1 MSKFVL
7 KIPKKLT
14 RLEVLTGGEIATS
27 GKSYFKNNIV
37 TDQQDV
43 ISKAVFS
50 QEFAFSG
57 SDQPI
62 EISLKELPT
71 QFIPRD
77 VADKQ
82 KKESYETGF
91 AEGEDYAV
99 NVYKNE
105 IESYQHWIR
114 NIENV
119 IRELRAQVSGE
130 LSLLEESLPE
140 LAILVAEKIIEK
152 EISGNSKSV
161 IEQVQKSIKSLD
173 NEFIF
178 KIHLNPTDIRI
189 LEEVKS
195 SLVDD
200 SSRIQDVQLVPNDS
214 VEPGFC
220 ILETSV
226 GSVDARRG
234 SQLEIIKIALQN
246 ALQKNKPDRD
256 IELLKQMEAESES
269 PNDNG

>member
-14 RLEVLTGGEIATS
+14 RLEVLTGGKIAAT
-27 GKSYFKNNIV
+27 GKSYIKNNIV
-37 TDQQDV
+37 TEESD
-43 ISKAVFS
+43 IITKAVFS
-50 QEFAFSG
+50 EEFSFSG

-91 AEGEDYAV
+91 ADGEEYAV

-119 IRELRAQVSGE
+119 IRELRTQISGE
-130 LSLLEESLPE
+130 LDMIQESLPE
-140 LAILVAEKIIEK
+140 LAIIVAEKIIER
-152 EISGNSKSV
+152 EIGENSRAV
-161 IEQVQKSIKSLD
+161 IEQVQKGIKSLD
-173 NEFIF
+173 NEIIF
-178 KIHLNPTDIRI
+178 KIHLNPSDIKI
-189 LEEVKS
+189 LDEVKS

-220 ILETSV
+220 MLETSV
-226 GSVDARRG
+226 GNIDARCS
-234 SQLEIIKIALQN
+234 SQLELLKSALRD
-246 ALQKNKPDRD
+246 ALQKEKPDSD
-256 IELLKQMEAESES
+256 LALLKQMESESES
-269 PNDNG
+269 SNDNG